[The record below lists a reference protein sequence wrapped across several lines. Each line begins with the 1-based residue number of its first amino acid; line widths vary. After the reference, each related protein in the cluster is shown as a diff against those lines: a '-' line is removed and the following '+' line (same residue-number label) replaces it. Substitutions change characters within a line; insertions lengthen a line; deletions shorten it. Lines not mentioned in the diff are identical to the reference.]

1 MSKKEA
7 RVVGGMSEWSGVLK
21 DVFRQIDDGSLAIGH
36 FQAFLE
42 HKNPFA
48 VQAESK
54 REVIIEEWKKL
65 YFTLGISCDF
75 SEVVI
80 PDDPGG
86 FSRVI
91 IMAKGVTPQ
100 WAYDKCSGLFR
111 CWKWT
116 DRNLDKVVT
125 SDRTA
130 KNGPYVIRVRDRVE
144 ADEELRN
151 MSANDLKRQNIAGIT
166 LEERLVYKLK
176 YFKETG
182 KHLDINNWTLCA
194 GSRCSVGRVPYV
206 YWGGAKLGVSW
217 CGPGLA
223 FGGLRSRQ
231 TVS

>member
-7 RVVGGMSEWSGVLK
+7 RLVGGMFEWSGVLK
-21 DVFRQIDDGSLAIGH
+21 DVFRQIDDGSLTIGH
-36 FQAFLE
+36 FQAFLK

-48 VQAESK
+48 VQAAA

-91 IMAKGVTPQ
+91 IMVKGVTPQ

-116 DRNLDKVVT
+116 DKNLDEVVT
-125 SDRTA
+125 SDRNA
-130 KNGPYVIRVRDRVE
+130 KNGPYAIRVRDRVE

-151 MSANDLKRQNIAGIT
+151 ISTNDLKQQNIASIT
-166 LEERLVYKLK
+166 LEERLVYELW
-176 YFKETG
+176 YFRETS
-182 KHLDINNWTLCA
+182 KHLDIKNVTLCA
-194 GSRCSVGRVPYV
+194 GSHYSLGLVPDVNWSGSELRIYRHH
-206 YWGGAKLGVSW
+206 
-217 CGPGLA
+217 PDLA
-223 FGGLRSRQ
+223 HGYLRSRQ
-231 TVS
+231 TVSN

>member
-42 HKNPFA
+42 HKNPFV
-48 VQAESK
+48 VQAA

-65 YFTLGISCDF
+65 YFTLGVSCDF

-116 DRNLDKVVT
+116 DKNLDKVVI
-125 SDRTA
+125 SDRNA
-130 KNGPYVIRVRDRVE
+130 KNGPYTVRVRDGVE
-144 ADEELRN
+144 ADEEFKNL
-151 MSANDLKRQNIAGIT
+151 SANDIKGKKIVTET
-166 LEERLVYKLK
+166 LEERLMHELEF
-176 YFKETG
+176 FKESGG
-182 KHLDINNWTLCA
+182 KHLDVTNITLCT
-194 GSRCSVGRVPYV
+194 GSRYSDGFVPSVLWRGV
-206 YWGGAKLGVSW
+206 KLLVDW
-217 CGPGLA
+217 CPPGHA
-223 FGGLRSRQ
+223 SGSLRSRQ